1 MGDVRGLAL
10 SGQLNLKFKKF
21 SAEDIENSKGP
32 FIAQKKAVTVVA
44 SRYDGIDFPAD
55 ECRLLFVDGLP
66 KAMNI
71 QERFLMSRMG
81 ANLLFNER
89 VQTRI
94 LQAIGRCTR
103 SLEDYSA
110 VVVSGD
116 ELVAYLT
123 DVRRRKFFHPEL
135 QAELAFGVEQSKS
148 TSSKDLLENF
158 DTFLE
163 NGEAWEDVN
172 QEILAKRKKAVQVP
186 FPAMTEL
193 QAVVPHE
200 VDYQM
205 GLWQADFEEALAS
218 AERVLGGL
226 DSEELRGYR
235 ALWHYL
241 AGSAAWLGSKA
252 GAAGLDARSRMQF
265 GKAKAAATGI
275 PWLVGL
281 ARSQESGPGA
291 EIAATDDL
299 MEQLEKVEVV
309 LAHLGTVHD
318 RAFAKREKEILEGL
332 ASKDKGPFEQAHRS
346 LGELLGFEAG
356 KVETD
361 GSPDPWWMSSSI
373 CFVFEDHAGAE
384 PDSALNVDKARQAF
398 THPNWVRD
406 NIPAGARRSIMPVL
420 VTPVT
425 TVKEGAAPHLEG
437 VALWPL
443 AEFRKWAE
451 NALSVVR
458 RVRTSFMEPGNLIWR
473 AQAAEHFEQAK
484 LDAKSLAGLLR
495 NQPAKKGLKPV
506 K

>member
-1 MGDVRGLAL
+1 MPGCRRRGAPGWRPCRPVSRPGCVRWLTRRAGCRRGRSGGARRNWRRFCLIRL
-10 SGQLNLKFKKF
+10 SG
-21 SAEDIENSKGP
+21 SISPPGVP
-32 FIAQKKAVTVVA
+32 
-44 SRYDGIDFPAD
+44 G
-55 ECRLLFVDGLP
+55 CRWP
-66 KAMNI
+66 C
-71 QERFLMSRMG
+71 S
-81 ANLLFNER
+81 
-89 VQTRI
+89 
-94 LQAIGRCTR
+94 
-103 SLEDYSA
+103 
-110 VVVSGD
+110 
-116 ELVAYLT
+116 
-123 DVRRRKFFHPEL
+123 RKFIRPR
-135 QAELAFGVEQSKS
+135 Q
-148 TSSKDLLENF
+148 
-158 DTFLE
+158 
-163 NGEAWEDVN
+163 
-172 QEILAKRKKAVQVP
+172 
-186 FPAMTEL
+186 
-193 QAVVPHE
+193 
-200 VDYQM
+200 
-205 GLWQADFEEALAS
+205 
-218 AERVLGGL
+218 GG
-226 DSEELRGYR
+226 R
-235 ALWHYL
+235 
-241 AGSAAWLGSKA
+241 
-252 GAAGLDARSRMQF
+252 
-265 GKAKAAATGI
+265 T
-275 PWLVGL
+275 P
-281 ARSQESGPGA
+281 
-291 EIAATDDL
+291 
-299 MEQLEKVEVV
+299 
-309 LAHLGTVHD
+309 
-318 RAFAKREKEILEGL
+318 FAKRENEILEGL

-484 LDAKSLAGLLR
+484 LDAKGLAGLLR